1 MATPDEEK
9 YQLRSKLSELLQ
21 KVPKTIATA
30 SVQGVRDFKDWH
42 AKATKTIKA
51 ERSTLTQLQAV
62 KTQAESRYG
71 VFI

>member
-9 YQLRSKLSELLQ
+9 RLLRSKLSGLLQ
-21 KVPKTIATA
+21 KAPGSIANA

-42 AKATKTIKA
+42 AKAIKTIKA
-51 ERSTLTQLQAV
+51 ERSTLPQLQAV
-62 KTQAESRYG
+62 KSQAEARYG